1 MGWTI
6 QNYVAVL
13 LWIYLLIS
21 KLWAQRL
28 CPPRENSAGKVLG
41 KETDSS
47 YNEEKCINYK
57 IQNIHNVQMKIL
69 WDSTERF
76 TRGNFMVFYR
86 FDKKNWKQCIQ
97 YVHDHGY
104 IIGCIFKIEGREF
117 DISIR
122 DTNGTKEFYQDFKLE
137 SLKFLKPKS
146 PQNVTFLWK
155 HNKVIIEHKP
165 PFVPHCFKLEYQYK
179 SEFDEDWFRKN
190 ESCKFEIQNLDPEK
204 CYSFQFRSRFIC
216 GSYSYPSEWGPKIHW
231 KNGSSIDSCEADDFN
246 PDLNIVL
253 QSSLVMSGLLI
264 MTAILLYV
272 CRLKKIRTTLM
283 PAVPD
288 PKNIYSDLFRNHN
301 GNFQEWIN
309 KTENVLPET
318 QLECKEKE
326 CIIEEEKVE
335 DLQQAKME
343 AKAFWC

>member
-21 KLWAQRL
+21 KLWAQNL
-28 CPPRENSAGKVLG
+28 CPPHENSD
-41 KETDSS
+41 EEDFPEQTDLS
-47 YNEEKCINYK
+47 YNEDKLCINYI
-57 IQNIHNVQMKIL
+57 IQNIHNEQMKIL
-69 WDSTERF
+69 WDPIERF
-76 TRGNFMVFYR
+76 TVGNFTVFYR
-86 FDKKNWKQCIQ
+86 FDKQNWKQCVQ
-97 YVHDHGY
+97 YVHDHEY

-117 DISIR
+117 DISVR

-137 SLKFLKPKS
+137 SMKFLKPKS

-165 PFVPHCFKLEYQYK
+165 PFHLHCFKLEYQYK

-190 ESCKFEIQNLDPEK
+190 ESCKFEIQGLDPEK
-204 CYSFQFRSRFIC
+204 CYSFQFRARFC
-216 GSYSYPSEWGPKIHW
+216 CSSSSYPSEWGPKIHW

-253 QSSLVMSGLLI
+253 QSSFVMAGLLI
-264 MTAILLYV
+264 MTAILLYI
-272 CRLKKIRTTLM
+272 CRLKKIRKTLM
-283 PAVPD
+283 PAIPD
-288 PKNIYSDLFRNHN
+288 PKNIYSDLFRDHN

-318 QLECKEKE
+318 QLECIEKE
-326 CIIEEEKVE
+326 CIIEEEKEE
-335 DLQQAKME
+335 D
-343 AKAFWC
+343 